1 VYPLLG
7 PSFRTPDSTRDGACC
22 CAGAI
27 GIHSPHHHLGDSDIR
42 DLRGENQPR
51 HDARGIVK
59 GEPDVHSL
67 AHLEDAVE
75 HPVIVI
81 EFIAPGKGLTNSIS
95 QSALGWDLRKAYLQR
110 LPDIT
115 CGKGGGYNSREVHS
129 SVDAVSG
136 VT

>member
-7 PSFRTPDSTRDGACC
+7 QSFRTPDSTRDGACC

-27 GIHSPHHHLGDSDIR
+27 GIHTPHHHLGDSDIKV
-42 DLRGENQPR
+42 LTGENQPR
-51 HDARGIVK
+51 NGECGIVNRVT
-59 GEPDVHSL
+59 DVHTL
-67 AHLEDAVE
+67 VLLEDAVE
-75 HPVIVI
+75 HLVIVI
-81 EFIAPGKGLTNSIS
+81 EFIAPGKGRTNSIS